1 MKCIHQSFQIE
12 PDDHAANILKV
23 ERAARTC
30 YASLDK
36 IGDGSAE
43 KLIRNLIARGHESPL
58 EFGDMT
64 VRITTSRAVLAELTR
79 HRLSSFCVESQRYVN
94 YKQGVTFI
102 YPEWFIPAS
111 HYVDLGDDKVS
122 KSEKQYYMMSRTWS
136 DYMFDC
142 EEAYQDMI
150 LNGARPEEAR
160 EILPNSTACNLM
172 MKANYRQWRHIFQLR
187 TASGVYPQMRSLMTG
202 LLEAAS
208 KEIPYV
214 FDDLK

>member
-12 PDDHAANILKV
+12 PDDHAVNILKV

-36 IGDGSAE
+36 ICDGSAE

-94 YKQGVTFI
+94 YKKLGLTFI
-102 YPEWFIPAS
+102 YPEWYLPTNIS
-111 HYVDLGDDKVS
+111 GELNE
-122 KSEKQYYMMSRTWS
+122 SEKKYYWMSREWFFK
-136 DYMFDC
+136 MEDC
-142 EEAYQDMI
+142 EETYQEMI

>member
-1 MKCIHQSFQIE
+1 MNCIHQSFQIE

-36 IGDGSAE
+36 IGEGSAE

-94 YKQGVTFI
+94 YKLGLTFI
-102 YPEWFIPAS
+102 YPEWYLPTNISGELDA
-111 HYVDLGDDKVS
+111 
-122 KSEKQYYMMSRTWS
+122 SEKKYYWMSRIWFEK
-136 DYMFDC
+136 MGEC
-142 EEAYQDMI
+142 EDAYQEMI
-150 LNGARPEEAR
+150 VEGARPEEAR

-172 MKANYRQWRHIFQLR
+172 MKANYREWRHIFQLR